1 MQAPLEYDHEERTR
15 FLVEAIQHQAT
26 NAQLAQSST
35 PPTSH
40 AFLLAL
46 LGLWAEFAGCT
57 FRDGDLNFVEQVY
70 ACDPPVLDSRLPLR
84 LNYVKRPG
92 GVAITLSVL
101 DIFDS
106 PAARDLVYAGRME
119 VADALWHW
127 AVCTGLVCGAYQR
140 GGGIHLMLGDPEAWM

>member
-1 MQAPLEYDHEERTR
+1 MRKRTR

-26 NAQLAQSST
+26 NAQLAQAST

-40 AFLLAL
+40 ACWRC
-46 LGLWAEFAGCT
+46 WACGQSLPAA

-106 PAARDLVYAGRME
+106 PETRDIVYAGLME